1 MEFQE
6 HRTKRQEESK
16 MNEKAYKTMGIT
28 GAADIAIGIIM
39 ISIGVTTGVLA
50 IICGARLLKNKE
62 GLMF

>member
-1 MEFQE
+1 
-6 HRTKRQEESK
+6 

-28 GAADIAIGIIM
+28 GAAGIAVGIVVMVVGITV
-39 ISIGVTTGVLA
+39 GVVS